1 MLKMPG
7 SEGLPIPPSPGL
19 VNIHT
24 RTLSASMRGRG
35 TGSAGPT
42 PNSSRK
48 SSPGPRGG
56 GSAKG
61 SRSGTPPVRAT
72 PDRMRT
78 RSMDL

>member
-1 MLKMPG
+1 MLKMPW
-7 SEGLPIPPSPGL
+7 SEKLSIAPPGIINS
-19 VNIHT
+19 HT
-24 RTLSASMRGRG
+24 RTLSASMRGRAS
-35 TGSAGPT
+35 GSAGPT

-56 GSAKG
+56 ARA
-61 SRSGTPPVRAT
+61 SRSGTPPVRST